1 MPRQLNHFCFSMV
14 KRNTAQNSQ
23 RGNDH
28 FWCGVPA
35 SNPRLHAIGLRELC
49 TSRRQDSSIDK
60 CLLQAVIRYMEE
72 KLQQKAVPAILEN
85 EAIGLSTGKR
95 GRTSSVSEAPVTE
108 QKALDSLMQEL
119 TGFHRTLS
127 LHGVDQELIVQVFKQ
142 VSVVVSHLR
151 TAYII
156 IAFICNLLMNH
167 Y

>member
-1 MPRQLNHFCFSMV
+1 
-14 KRNTAQNSQ
+14 
-23 RGNDH
+23 
-28 FWCGVPA
+28 
-35 SNPRLHAIGLRELC
+35 
-49 TSRRQDSSIDK
+49 
-60 CLLQAVIRYMEE
+60 MEE

-142 VSVVVSHLR
+142 VRNCVSLFLQLR
-151 TAYII
+151 RAYLLVWLIQNS
-156 IAFICNLLMNH
+156 FIFKMEFLSFFLKTEEKT
-167 Y
+167 